1 MIANPASGPSR
12 IAIASIFAGIILQ
25 VRAFL
30 FLGTTFLVVSL
41 MTVIWHAAVE
51 LDHNWIWWVSGII
64 AGLLIIVVFGLFKKR
79 RDDLLRVV
87 DNLRHWDA

>member
-1 MIANPASGPSR
+1 
-12 IAIASIFAGIILQ
+12 
-25 VRAFL
+25 
-30 FLGTTFLVVSL
+30 

-51 LDHNWIWWVSGII
+51 LDHTWIWCVSGII
-64 AGLLIIVVFGLFKKR
+64 AGLLIIVVFGLFEKR